1 MTIPEVADYLK
12 VSSTKLYAMV
22 QRDEIPH
29 IKLGRNVRIKQSD
42 LRKWM
47 EDQTHTVKPG

>member
-29 IKLGRNVRIKQSD
+29 IRLGRNVRIRQSD
-42 LRKWM
+42 LHRWM
-47 EDQTHTVKPG
+47 ESQTRAVKAG